1 VVTREIL
8 ALLSQVRILIG
19 QHFLCFMTHSR
30 IINKDLIV
38 AIYKRDIKTL
48 QQYLEK
54 EHKDIVVMEL
64 CDYYE
69 FWRVP

>member
-1 VVTREIL
+1 
-8 ALLSQVRILIG
+8 
-19 QHFLCFMTHSR
+19 MTHSR